1 MTEIYEISDDFVNQ
15 IAAIIPIAATSLGVP
30 GYETE
35 LGDFSP
41 EGAAANYK
49 LSVDTLKKLNSATVQ
64 NNEDRIAKEV
74 MVEDIEADIESY
86 RRDEHLRRLN
96 ILHSPVQSIRMVFD
110 QMPRESETDWSNIVG
125 RLTNVS
131 AALSGY
137 TDTLREGIRKNIVS
151 SIRQA
156 KGCAEQAEVWGG
168 SKTGKSF
175 FDSLAKNFK
184 ESNIDSSSIESDLH
198 RSIEAASEAYTNF
211 SNFLTKEYMTKAETV
226 DAVGHDR
233 YLLAAREYNGIDI
246 NLKETYD
253 WGWEQLRWVE
263 DEMSRTAEKILPGAN
278 IEEVK
283 NLLETD
289 PKRSIE
295 GEDNFRQWMQELQDE
310 TISKLDGNHF
320 EIAEPVRKIEAMI
333 APPGGALAMYYTR
346 PSGDFSRPGRT
357 WYPTAGKTIFPL
369 WGEVSIAYHEGVP
382 GHHFQIGTSVFLEN
396 RLSRYQRQLGGTSG
410 YIEGWALYAERLM
423 GELGFL
429 DNPDYYLGML
439 RAQALRSVR
448 VIIDIGMHL
457 NLKIPRDADFYPGET
472 WTPELGLEFI
482 QKRSHFPQEFVKSEI
497 DRYLGIPGQAI
508 CYKVGE
514 KMWLETREEA
524 KAKLGTDFNLKQWHT
539 KALYLGG
546 MGLSQM
552 RRELSSINTRE
563 KG

>member
-1 MTEIYEISDDFVNQ
+1 MTEIYEISDAFVDQ
-15 IAAIIPIAATSLGVP
+15 IAAINPIAATSLGVP

-41 EGAAANYK
+41 NGPESNYK
-49 LSVDTLKKLNSATVQ
+49 LSIDTLEKLNSAQ
-64 NNEDRIAKEV
+64 IRNNKDRIAKEV
-74 MVEDIEADIESY
+74 MVEDIKADIESY
-86 RRDEHLRRLN
+86 EREEHLRKLN
-96 ILHSPVQSIRMVFD
+96 ILHSPPQSIRMVFD
-110 QMPRESETDWSNIVG
+110 QMPRESETDWSNIAE
-125 RLTNVS
+125 RLSNVS
-131 AALSGY
+131 NALSGY
-137 TDTLREGIRKNIVS
+137 TETLREGMRKDIVS
-151 SIRQA
+151 SMRQT
-156 KGCAEQAEVWGG
+156 KGCAEQAEVWSG

-175 FDSLAKNFK
+175 FDSLAINFR
-184 ESNIDSSSIESDLH
+184 ESNVNSSKIENDLH
-198 RSIEAASEAYTNF
+198 RSIKSASEAYANF

-233 YLLAAREYNGIDI
+233 YLLSAKEYNGIDI
-246 NLKETYD
+246 NLTETYD

-263 DEMSRTAEKILPGAN
+263 DEMSKTADKISPGAN

-289 PKRSIE
+289 PERSIE
-295 GEDNFRQWMQELQDE
+295 GENNFRQWMQELQDE
-310 TISKLDGNHF
+310 TISKLDGTHF
-320 EIAEPVRKIEAMI
+320 EIAEPVRKIEAML
-333 APPGGALAMYYTR
+333 APPGGPLAMYYTR

-357 WYPTAGKTIFPL
+357 WYPTAGKTVFPL

-382 GHHFQIGTSVFLEN
+382 GHHFQIGTSVYLED

-410 YIEGWALYAERLM
+410 YLEGWALYAERLM

-457 NLKIPRDADFYPGET
+457 NLKIPRDTDFYPGET

-482 QKRSHFPQEFVKSEI
+482 QKRSHFPREFVKSEI

-508 CYKVGE
+508 SYKVGE

-524 KAKLGTDFNLKQWHT
+524 KTKLGADFNLKEWHT
-539 KALYLGG
+539 KALNLGG

-552 RRELSSINTRE
+552 HRELSSIDLNE
-563 KG
+563 